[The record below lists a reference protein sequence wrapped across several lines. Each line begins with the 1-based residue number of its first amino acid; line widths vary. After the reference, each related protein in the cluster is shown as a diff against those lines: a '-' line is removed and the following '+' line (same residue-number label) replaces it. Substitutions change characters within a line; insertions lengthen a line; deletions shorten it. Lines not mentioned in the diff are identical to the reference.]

1 MFVFKNI
8 KLIKHYNINLGCIIS
23 RKKNMAFNS
32 HKSLKG
38 VKIIII
44 IIKGIKN
51 NFKIPFLQL
60 KNNILKRM

>member
-1 MFVFKNI
+1 
-8 KLIKHYNINLGCIIS
+8 
-23 RKKNMAFNS
+23 MAFNS

-51 NFKIPFLQL
+51 NIKIPFLQL